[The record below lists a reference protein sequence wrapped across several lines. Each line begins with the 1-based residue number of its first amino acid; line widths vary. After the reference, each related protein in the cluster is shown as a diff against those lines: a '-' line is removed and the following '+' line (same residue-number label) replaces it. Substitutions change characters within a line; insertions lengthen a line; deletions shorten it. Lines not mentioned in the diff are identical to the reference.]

1 MANLIIGLWAQLVS
15 NLKKEDFS
23 HHWQHI
29 LDQTGMFCFT
39 ELKAEQMEWLTKEFS
54 IYMTKVSHISVSGV
68 TSDNWAT

>member
-23 HHWQHI
+23 HRWQHI
-29 LDQTGMFCFT
+29 PDQTGMFCFM

-54 IYMTKVSHISVSGV
+54 IYKTKVSHISVSGA